1 MGAFF
6 YEAGME
12 TTTTIDT
19 QADVEGTLR
28 GKDAHVLGRFRGQIE
43 LTGRLVLGEGAR
55 VEARVVADVVE
66 IAGDFKGDL
75 KARSL
80 TLLEKGRLDGTVDAQ
95 RLAVREGAL
104 LNGGVNAGERAAA
117 ERPVAAPRPSV
128 TGLAAG

>member
-1 MGAFF
+1 
-6 YEAGME
+6 ME

-43 LTGRLVLGEGAR
+43 LSGRLVLGEGAR
-55 VEARVVADVVE
+55 VEARVTADVVE
-66 IAGDFKGDL
+66 IAGDFKGEL

-117 ERPVAAPRPSV
+117 ERPMVSRPSV
-128 TGLAAG
+128 TGFAAG

>member
-1 MGAFF
+1 MDS
-6 YEAGME
+6 

-19 QADVEGTLR
+19 QADVEGTLK
-28 GKDAHVLGRFRGQIE
+28 GKDAQVLGRFRGQIE

-75 KARSL
+75 KARTL

-104 LNGGVNAGERAAA
+104 LNGGVNAGERAVA
-117 ERPVAAPRPSV
+117 ERPVVTSRPSV
-128 TGLAAG
+128 TGFAAG

>member
-1 MGAFF
+1 
-6 YEAGME
+6 ME

-28 GKDAHVLGRFRGQIE
+28 GKDAQVLGRFRGQIE

-75 KARSL
+75 KARAL
-80 TLLEKGRLDGTVDAQ
+80 TLLEKGRVDGTVDAQ

-104 LNGGVNAGERAAA
+104 LNGGINAGERAAA
-117 ERPVAAPRPSV
+117 ERPVVASRPSV

>member
-1 MGAFF
+1 
-6 YEAGME
+6 ME
-12 TTTTIDT
+12 STTTIDT
-19 QADVEGTLR
+19 QADVEGTLK

-55 VEARVVADVVE
+55 VEARVVADAVE

-75 KARSL
+75 KARTL

-95 RLAVREGAL
+95 RLSVREGAL
-104 LNGGVNAGERAAA
+104 LNGGVNAGERAVA
-117 ERPVAAPRPSV
+117 ERPVVTSRPSV

>member
-1 MGAFF
+1 
-6 YEAGME
+6 ME

-43 LTGRLVLGEGAR
+43 LSGRLVLGEGAR
-55 VEARVVADVVE
+55 VEARVTADVVE
-66 IAGDFKGDL
+66 IAGDFKGEL

-117 ERPVAAPRPSV
+117 ERPVVSRPSV
-128 TGLAAG
+128 TGFAAG

>member
-1 MGAFF
+1 
-6 YEAGME
+6 ME
-12 TTTTIDT
+12 STTTIDT
-19 QADVEGTLR
+19 QADVEGTLK

-75 KARSL
+75 KARAL

-104 LNGGVNAGERAAA
+104 LNGGINAGERPVA
-117 ERPVAAPRPSV
+117 ERPVVTARPSV

>member
-1 MGAFF
+1 
-6 YEAGME
+6 ME

-43 LTGRLVLGEGAR
+43 LSGRLVLGEGAR
-55 VEARVVADVVE
+55 VEARVTADVVE

-95 RLAVREGAL
+95 RLAVREGAM
-104 LNGGVNAGERAAA
+104 LNGGVNAGERPGA
-117 ERPVAAPRPSV
+117 ERPMVSSRPSV